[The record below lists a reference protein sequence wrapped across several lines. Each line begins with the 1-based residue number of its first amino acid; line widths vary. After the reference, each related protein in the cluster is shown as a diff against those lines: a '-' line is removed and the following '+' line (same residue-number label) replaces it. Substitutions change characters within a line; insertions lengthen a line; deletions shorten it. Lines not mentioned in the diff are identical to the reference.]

1 MSAKL
6 ICSRHTPC
14 AVRGLRHTACAD
26 YIEIGLALLLA
37 VGLATAGMAAPS
49 ADAVSA
55 PAAWKLPSPKDLR
68 RQVFAWLDQRA
79 VDAATRAK
87 AEELLPVN
95 QEDLAGVEL
104 LSRVVRTIALADER
118 ARKLVD
124 LCSQSPSPRPPEQS
138 WLKDPK
144 LPAVLAHNLQLYYGI
159 WLVRASL
166 FDEALEQLAG
176 LEPDQVADPASLLFY
191 QGVIYHQLLNKDAGL
206 KAIRELLE
214 ESDQS
219 PRRYAAVAK
228 LMQEDLRQLKE
239 DSLDHIARRMDDIR
253 RRLSLGRGDQ
263 KVRKVEDG
271 VIDSLDKLIKDLEEQ
286 QRRQQAG
293 GGAGGGT
300 KSSQPAQ
307 QSRIIEGKGP
317 GEVTRKDIGN
327 KDGWGN
333 LPPKQRDEA
342 MQQIGREFPS
352 HYRDVI
358 EQYFR
363 KLAGENSGG
372 ENNGQE
378 R

>member
-1 MSAKL
+1 MSTNLKRLA
-6 ICSRHTPC
+6 
-14 AVRGLRHTACAD
+14 
-26 YIEIGLALLLA
+26 ALLITA
-37 VGLATAGMAAPS
+37 GLATTGMAAPS
-49 ADAVSA
+49 ADAVSKQS
-55 PAAWKLPSPKDLR
+55 AWKLPSPKDVR
-68 RQVFAWLDQRA
+68 KQIFAWLDQRA

-87 AEELLPVN
+87 AEELFPAN
-95 QEDLAGVEL
+95 REDLAGVEL

-124 LCSQSPSPRPPEQS
+124 LCSQPPSPRPPEQS

-159 WLVRASL
+159 WLVHASL
-166 FDEALEQLAG
+166 FDESLEQLSG
-176 LEPDQVADPASLLFY
+176 LEPDQVVDPASLLFY
-191 QGVIYHQLLNKDAGL
+191 QGVVYHQFLNKDAGL

-214 ESDQS
+214 EPDQS

-253 RRLSLGRGDQ
+253 RRLGLGRGDQ

-271 VIDSLDKLIKDLEEQ
+271 VIESLDKLIKDLEEQ
-286 QRRQQAG
+286 QRRQQQA
-293 GGAGGGT
+293 GAGG
-300 KSSQPAQ
+300 SMQPSQPAQ
-307 QSRIIEGKGP
+307 QSRIIGGKGP
-317 GEVTRKDIGN
+317 GEVTKKDIGS

-372 ENNGQE
+372 ENGGQG

>member
-1 MSAKL
+1 L
-6 ICSRHTPC
+6 F
-14 AVRGLRHTACAD
+14 
-26 YIEIGLALLLA
+26 
-37 VGLATAGMAAPS
+37 
-49 ADAVSA
+49 
-55 PAAWKLPSPKDLR
+55 PA
-68 RQVFAWLDQRA
+68 
-79 VDAATRAK
+79 
-87 AEELLPVN
+87 N

-104 LSRVVRTIALADER
+104 LSRVVRTVALADER

-144 LPAVLAHNLQLYYGI
+144 LPPVLARNLQLYYGI
-159 WLVRASL
+159 WLVRGSL
-166 FDEALEQLAG
+166 FDEAMEQLSG
-176 LEPDQVADPASLLFY
+176 LEPDQVADPASLFFY

-214 ESDQS
+214 EPEQS

-253 RRLSLGRGDQ
+253 RRLGLGRGDQ

-271 VIDSLDKLIKDLEEQ
+271 VIESLDKLIKKLEEQ
-286 QRRQQAG
+286 QQASSSS
-293 GGAGGGT
+293 ASSNST
-300 KSSQPAQ
+300 KSSKPLPD
-307 QSRIIEGKGP
+307 SRIMGGKGP
-317 GEVTRKDIGN
+317 GEVAKKNIGD

-333 LPPKQRDEA
+333 LPPKQREDD

-352 HYRDVI
+352 HYRDVV

-363 KLAGENSGG
+363 NLAGKNSG
-372 ENNGQE
+372 QE
-378 R
+378 MSK

>member
-1 MSAKL
+1 MNTNPTIVLVTLRVTQALTRSVRSTFSATL
-6 ICSRHTPC
+6 P
-14 AVRGLRHTACAD
+14 AV
-26 YIEIGLALLLA
+26 LLVTL
-37 VGLATAGMAAPS
+37 GLATAGMAAPS
-49 ADAVSA
+49 ADAVPKQSA
-55 PAAWKLPSPKDLR
+55 WRLPGSKDVR
-68 RQVFAWLDQRA
+68 GQVFAWLDQRA

-87 AEELLPVN
+87 AEKLWPAN

-144 LPAVLAHNLQLYYGI
+144 LPAVLAHNLRLYYGI
-159 WLVRASL
+159 WLARGSL
-166 FDEALEQLAG
+166 FDESMEQLSG
-176 LEPDQVADPASLLFY
+176 LEPDQVVDPASLLFY

-206 KAIRELLE
+206 KAIGQLLE
-214 ESDQS
+214 EPEQS

-239 DSLDHIARRMDDIR
+239 ESLDHIARRMDDIR
-253 RRLSLGRGDQ
+253 RRLGLGRGGA
-263 KVRKVEDG
+263 KVRGVEDG
-271 VIDSLDKLIKDLEEQ
+271 VVKSLDKLIKDLEEQ
-286 QRRQQAG
+286 EKNKG
-293 GGAGGGT
+293 GGGGSGST
-300 KSSQPAQ
+300 VRSSRPAPD
-307 QSRIIEGKGP
+307 SKLIGGKGP
-317 GEVTRKDIGN
+317 GEVAKKAIGD

-363 KLAGENSGG
+363 KLAGEDS
-372 ENNGQE
+372 GQE

>member
-1 MSAKL
+1 MSTNLTTFVPVTLRVTQAL
-6 ICSRHTPC
+6 TRSVRSTFSATLP
-14 AVRGLRHTACAD
+14 AV
-26 YIEIGLALLLA
+26 LLVA
-37 VGLATAGMAAPS
+37 VGLANAGMAAPS
-49 ADAVSA
+49 ADAVPKPS
-55 PAAWKLPSPKDLR
+55 AWKLPSAKDVR
-68 RQVFAWLDQRA
+68 KQVFAWLDGRA

-87 AEELLPVN
+87 AEELFPAN

-104 LSRVVRTIALADER
+104 LSRVVRTVALADER

-144 LPAVLAHNLQLYYGI
+144 LPPVLARNLQLYYGI
-159 WLVRASL
+159 WLVRGSL
-166 FDEALEQLAG
+166 FDEAMEQLSG
-176 LEPDQVADPASLLFY
+176 LEPDQVADPASLFFY

-214 ESDQS
+214 EPEQS

-253 RRLSLGRGDQ
+253 RRLGLGRGDQ

-271 VIDSLDKLIKDLEEQ
+271 VIESLDKLIKKLEEQ
-286 QRRQQAG
+286 QQASSSS
-293 GGAGGGT
+293 ASSNST
-300 KSSQPAQ
+300 KSSKPLPD
-307 QSRIIEGKGP
+307 SRIMGGKGP
-317 GEVTRKDIGN
+317 GEVAKKNIGD

-333 LPPKQRDEA
+333 LPPKQREDD

-352 HYRDVI
+352 HYRDVV

-363 KLAGENSGG
+363 NLAGKNSG
-372 ENNGQE
+372 QE
-378 R
+378 MNK